1 MFWKLYTVVG
11 NLNHHQEL
19 NAGFYAFSRIHL
31 KYCTKTTNPAD
42 YLSRHPTSSSRKQQT
57 MTEEHVNFVTRNSVP
72 KAMTLEEVEAATN
85 QDETMKGVRAAI
97 KFVISI
103 IKLVS
108 LKSLSENIIVYA
120 LNEAQKYLQ

>member
-1 MFWKLYTVVG
+1 
-11 NLNHHQEL
+11 
-19 NAGFYAFSRIHL
+19 
-31 KYCTKTTNPAD
+31 
-42 YLSRHPTSSSRKQQT
+42 

-85 QDETMKGVRAAI
+85 QDETMKV

-108 LKSLSENIIVYA
+108 LKSLSENIIVHA

>member
-1 MFWKLYTVVG
+1 
-11 NLNHHQEL
+11 
-19 NAGFYAFSRIHL
+19 
-31 KYCTKTTNPAD
+31 
-42 YLSRHPTSSSRKQQT
+42 

-108 LKSLSENIIVYA
+108 LKSLSENIIVHA